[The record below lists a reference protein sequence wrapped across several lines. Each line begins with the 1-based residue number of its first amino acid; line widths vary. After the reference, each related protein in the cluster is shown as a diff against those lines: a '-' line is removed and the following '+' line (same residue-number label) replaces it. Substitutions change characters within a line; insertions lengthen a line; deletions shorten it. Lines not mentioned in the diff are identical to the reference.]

1 METVKG
7 FVNHITYRNE
17 QNGYTVL
24 KLEREK
30 GQGMLTCTGLF
41 PVLSEGELLELDGDF
56 TEHPTYGRQFAVTAS
71 RHCEPS
77 DELSIQ
83 RYLGSGAIKGVG
95 PSLAERIVK
104 TFGEDSFRIIEDEP
118 ERLAEIKGIS
128 ERMAQRIATQ
138 VEEQKDMRDAMMFLE
153 QYGISNALAAKIY
166 DYYNQN
172 VYQIIREN
180 PYDLMEH
187 VEGIGF
193 ARADEIA
200 RRVGFTAD
208 ADCRIESGI
217 FYTLMQSVSEGNI
230 FMYLDELAVE
240 AQKTLGFQVQDLM
253 HYLSDL
259 DGQRKIK
266 LEEEPSP
273 DPEAP
278 ATRLRVYTRRYYDLE
293 FLIARQLLELSFFD
307 EDLPEEVLMKQI
319 KTCEGQTDLT
329 LNEDQRSAVAAAARN
344 GISIL
349 TGGPGTGKTTTICV
363 MIAYFMGEH
372 EKVLLAAP
380 TGRAAKRMS
389 QATGYEAKTIHRL
402 LEVSGDP
409 EGGLNPGAGPGEGRM
424 HFERNQDNPLD
435 ADVIIIDEM
444 SMVDLDLMYAL
455 LDAVE
460 PGTRLVLVGDD
471 SQLPS
476 VGPGSVLKD
485 LIASGSFPNVQLTTI
500 YRQGAGSDIAKNASL
515 INQGQLPDLRRKS
528 QDFFFVRRENA
539 RELTSYL
546 LHIVSEGVPRY
557 LSISPYDVQV
567 LSPMHAGALGVE
579 ELNRLLQE
587 TLNPPDPGK
596 KQEKEAGSRIFREGD
611 KVMQIKNNYQ
621 LQWEV
626 KDAKRGI
633 SLDSGEGV
641 FNGDMGI
648 IRSIE
653 PSTVTVEFDEG
664 HLVEYSP
671 ELLDELELAYAI
683 TIHKA
688 QGSEYP
694 AVIIPLLDVP
704 TPLMYRN
711 LLYTAITRARRCVIL
726 LGSEEVMARMIHNK
740 KEHERNTSL
749 SQRIK
754 EIL

>member
-17 QNGYTVL
+17 NNGYTVL
-24 KLEREK
+24 KLEQEK
-30 GQGMLTCTGLF
+30 GRGILTCTGLF
-41 PVLSEGELLELDGDF
+41 PTLTEGELLELSGEF
-56 TEHPTYGRQFAVTAS
+56 TEHPTYGRQFAVS
-71 RHCEPS
+71 ESKHCEPS

-95 PSLAERIVK
+95 PSLAERIVN
-104 TFGEDSFRIIEDEP
+104 TFGDDTFRIIEDEP

-138 VEEQKDMRDAMMFLE
+138 VEEQRDMRDAMMFLE

-172 VYQIIREN
+172 VYQIIKEN
-180 PYDLMEH
+180 PYDLIEH
-187 VEGIGF
+187 VDGVGF

-200 RRVGFTAD
+200 ERVGFSPD
-208 ADCRIESGI
+208 SDYRIESGI
-217 FYTLMQSVSEGNI
+217 SYTLMASVEEGNT
-230 FMYLDELAVE
+230 FMYLEELARE
-240 AQKTLGFQVQDLM
+240 TQRILRFPIQDLK
-253 HYLSDL
+253 HYLDDL
-259 DGQRKIK
+259 SMQRKIRI
-266 LEEEPSP
+266 EEEPSE
-273 DPEAP
+273 DPEANGG
-278 ATRLRVYTRRYYDLE
+278 RIRVYTRKYYDLE
-293 FLIARQLLELSFFD
+293 YTTARLLLELGFFD
-307 EDLPEEVLMKQI
+307 DVESDEALLEQIRSCEEA
-319 KTCEGQTDLT
+319 TGLT
-329 LNEDQRSAVAAAARN
+329 LNEDQRGAVAAAAKN

-363 MIAYFMGEH
+363 MIAYFMGRR

-380 TGRAAKRMS
+380 TGRAAKRMT

-402 LEVSGDP
+402 LEVNGDP
-409 EGGLNPGAGPGEGRM
+409 ENTGAGERGM
-424 HFERNQDNPLD
+424 HFDRNEDNPLD

-444 SMVDLDLMYAL
+444 SMVDLDLMHAL
-455 LDAVE
+455 LAAVE

-485 LIASGSFPNVQLTTI
+485 LLLSGSFPNVQLTTI

-515 INQGQLPDLRRKS
+515 INQGQVPDLHKKS
-528 QDFFFVRRENA
+528 EDFFFVRRSDA
-539 RELTSYL
+539 QKLTEYL
-546 LHIVSEGVPRY
+546 LHITEKSVPDY
-557 LSISPYDVQV
+557 LSIKPYDVQV
-567 LSPMHAGALGVE
+567 LSPMHAGPLGVD
-579 ELNRLLQE
+579 ELNRLLQD
-587 TLNPPDPGK
+587 TLNPPDPNGG

-611 KVMQIKNNYQ
+611 KVMQIKNNYK
-621 LQWEV
+621 LKWEI
-626 KDAKRGI
+626 KDPKTDI
-633 SLDSGEGV
+633 TLDDGEGV

-648 IRSIE
+648 IRRITQNSIL
-653 PSTVTVEFDEG
+653 VEFDEN
-664 HLVEYSP
+664 HLVEYSY

-704 TPLMYRN
+704 APLMYRN

-726 LGSEEVMARMIHNK
+726 LGSEEVISRMIHNK

-749 SQRIK
+749 AERI
-754 EIL
+754 EEFC

>member
-1 METVKG
+1 METIRG
-7 FVNHITYRNE
+7 FVNHITYRNG

-24 KLEREK
+24 KLEQEK
-30 GQGMLTCTGLF
+30 GKGVLTCTGIF
-41 PVLSEGELLELDGDF
+41 PTVSEGELLELEGEY
-56 TEHPTYGRQFAVTAS
+56 TEHPTYGRQFKATTS
-71 RHCEPS
+71 RHLEPS
-77 DELSIQ
+77 DSLSIQ

-95 PSLAERIVK
+95 PSLAARIVE
-104 TFGEDSFRIIEDEP
+104 TFGEDSFRVIEDEP

-138 VEEQKDMRDAMMFLE
+138 VEEQRDMRDAMMFLE

-166 DYYNQN
+166 EYYNQN
-172 VYQIIREN
+172 VYQVIREN
-180 PYDLMEH
+180 PYDLMDH
-187 VEGIGF
+187 VEGVGF

-200 RRVGFTAD
+200 RRVGFSVD
-208 ADCRIESGI
+208 DDCRILSGLY
-217 FYTLMQSVSEGNI
+217 YTLTQNVAEGNI
-230 FMYLDELAVE
+230 YVYLEELAAE
-240 AQKTLGFQVQDLM
+240 AQKTLGFPVPDLM
-253 HYLSDL
+253 HYLDELSV
-259 DGQRKIK
+259 QRKIK
-266 LEEEPSP
+266 LEEEPAD

-278 ATRLRVYTRRYYDLE
+278 SGRIRVYTRRYYDLE
-293 FLIARQLLELSFFD
+293 FLIARLLTELSFYD
-307 EDLPEEVLMKQI
+307 EDMPQEVLEKRIQS
-319 KTCEGQTDLT
+319 CEEQTDLT
-329 LNEDQRSAVAAAARN
+329 LNSDQQRAVAKAAQN
-344 GISIL
+344 GIFIL

-409 EGGLNPGAGPGEGRM
+409 EGGSGEGNM

-444 SMVDLDLMYAL
+444 SMVDMDLMYAL
-455 LDAVE
+455 LNAVE

-485 LIASGSFPNVQLTTI
+485 LIDSGAFPNVQLHTI
-500 YRQGAGSDIAKNASL
+500 YRQGAGSDIARNASL
-515 INQGQLPDLRRKS
+515 INQGQMPDLRKKS
-528 QDFFFVRRENA
+528 QDFFFVRRDSA
-539 RELTSYL
+539 QELLPYL
-546 LHIVSEGVPRY
+546 LHIVSEGVPKY
-557 LSISPYDVQV
+557 LSIPPYDVQV
-567 LSPMHAGALGVE
+567 LSPMHAGALGVD
-579 ELNRLLQE
+579 ELNRKLQE
-587 TLNPPDPGK
+587 TLNPPDPQRP
-596 KQEKEAGSRIFREGD
+596 KQEKEVGSRLFREGD

-621 LQWEV
+621 LQWKVIDTRTDITLE
-626 KDAKRGI
+626 D
-633 SLDSGEGV
+633 GEGV

-648 IRSIE
+648 IRRIE

-664 HLVEYSP
+664 HRVDYSP

-704 TPLMYRN
+704 SPLMYRN

-726 LGSEEVMARMIHNK
+726 LGSEEVMARMIRNK

-749 SQRIK
+749 SQRIR
-754 EIL
+754 EILL

>member
-17 QNGYTVL
+17 KNGYTVL
-24 KLEREK
+24 KLEQEK
-30 GQGMLTCTGLF
+30 GKGILTCTGLF
-41 PVLSEGELLELDGDF
+41 PALTEGELLELTGEF
-56 TEHPTYGRQFAVTAS
+56 TEHPTYGRQFAVS
-71 RHCEPS
+71 ESKHCEPS

-95 PSLAERIVK
+95 PSLAERIVD
-104 TFGEDSFRIIEDEP
+104 TFGEDTFRIIEDEP
-118 ERLAEIKGIS
+118 ERLAEIRGIS
-128 ERMAQRIATQ
+128 ERMAQKIATQ
-138 VEEQKDMRDAMMFLE
+138 VEEQRDMRDAMMFLE

-180 PYDLMEH
+180 PYELIEH
-187 VEGIGF
+187 VDGVGF

-200 RRVGFTAD
+200 GRVGFHKD
-208 ADCRIESGI
+208 SDCRVESGI
-217 FYTLMQSVSEGNI
+217 YYTLMTSVEEVNT
-230 FMYLDELAVE
+230 FMYLEELAGE
-240 AQKTLGFQVQDLM
+240 AQKILGFPIQDLK
-253 HYLSDL
+253 HYLDDL
-259 DGQRKIK
+259 STQRKIK
-266 LEEEPSP
+266 LEEEPTN
-273 DPEAP
+273 DPEANGG
-278 ATRLRVYTRRYYDLE
+278 RVRVYTRKYYDLE
-293 FLIARQLLELSFFD
+293 YTTARLLLELSFFD
-307 EDLPEEVLMKQI
+307 EVESEEELFAEI
-319 KTCEGQTDLT
+319 HSCEEATGLT
-329 LNEDQRSAVAAAARN
+329 LNEDQRGAVVSAAKN

-363 MIAYFMGEH
+363 MIAYFMGQH

-409 EGGLNPGAGPGEGRM
+409 ENGSGLASSEGSM
-424 HFERNQDNPLD
+424 HFDRNQDNPLD

-444 SMVDLDLMYAL
+444 SMVDLDLMHAL
-455 LDAVE
+455 LTAVE

-485 LIASGSFPNVQLTTI
+485 LLISGSFPNVQLTTI

-515 INQGQLPDLRRKS
+515 INQGQVPDLHKES
-528 QDFFFVRRENA
+528 EDFFFARRTDA
-539 RELTSYL
+539 QKLTEYL
-546 LHIVSEGVPRY
+546 LHITKQSVPNY
-557 LSISPYDVQV
+557 LSIEPYDVQV
-567 LSPMHAGALGVE
+567 LSPMHAGMLGVD

-587 TLNPPDPGK
+587 TLNPPDGT

-611 KVMQIKNNYQ
+611 KVMQIKNNYK
-621 LQWEV
+621 LKWEI
-626 KDAKRGI
+626 KDPKTDLT
-633 SLDSGEGV
+633 LDDGEGV

-648 IRSIE
+648 IRKISPNSI
-653 PSTVTVEFDEG
+653 TVEFDEN
-664 HLVEYSP
+664 HLVEYSY

-704 TPLMYRN
+704 SPLLYRN

-726 LGSEEVMARMIHNK
+726 LGSEEVIARMIHNK

-749 SQRIK
+749 AERIE
-754 EIL
+754 EICS